1 MRRATAAR
9 GLRAALS
16 VAAVLAT
23 AMLPAGGGGARAQD
37 AVRGADP
44 QAAQDASSEDDRV
57 SYYYPPITSDEVFVR
72 DLVSTPPADRAV
84 RTNFMTEVTKAQLA
98 APEPPRFAVFAK
110 GEDAEHMIIIALD
123 DEIFRTLYRA
133 RALLAQLTSNVRGTK
148 FFVDSNLQ
156 FTATWF
162 DLAKMLGFEDI
173 VISDGATWSHRIAL
187 E

>member
-1 MRRATAAR
+1 MKRAPAAR
-9 GLRAALS
+9 SARAAM
-16 VAAVLAT
+16 AAATLLAS
-23 AMLPAGGGGARAQD
+23 AALPAVGTGGARAQD
-37 AVRGADP
+37 AVEAAVPDAPGAD
-44 QAAQDASSEDDRV
+44 DRAG
-57 SYYYPPITSDEVFVR
+57 YHYPPITSEEVFVR
-72 DLVSTPPADRAV
+72 DLVPTPPADRAV

-110 GEDAEHMIIIALD
+110 GEEAEHMIIIALD